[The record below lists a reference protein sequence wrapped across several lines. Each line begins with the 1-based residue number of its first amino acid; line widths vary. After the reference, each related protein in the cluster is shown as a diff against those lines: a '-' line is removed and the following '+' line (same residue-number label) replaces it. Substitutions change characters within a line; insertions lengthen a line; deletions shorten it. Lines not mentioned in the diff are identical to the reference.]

1 MVIKLRVFHGRCL
14 HVRQHCHRC
23 HRKFGAASPWS
34 KNEAQNLGVLWVK
47 KDWVGG
53 NVGLTWRKIE
63 IWWMDIND
71 DIWFIYFEIWFMKG
85 GWIWWMLDELVVF
98 NGLIREEKW
107 QQSVVNWGL
116 PWLEIFHYGSG
127 SFWIYSEFWLSSL
140 QSSIW
145 NGLIFVLLIQTNS
158 WRSSFLADTN
168 DWDSTKIQPC
178 RTQKRSRL
186 WTRIAGIRKT
196 WKKKTI
202 RKVPVKGCAD
212 SKIVQLVQHVS
223 QCRLLG
229 GYTGLKINIPVTR
242 LHQIY
247 PQVN

>member
-1 MVIKLRVFHGRCL
+1 
-14 HVRQHCHRC
+14 
-23 HRKFGAASPWS
+23 
-34 KNEAQNLGVLWVK
+34 
-47 KDWVGG
+47 
-53 NVGLTWRKIE
+53 
-63 IWWMDIND
+63 
-71 DIWFIYFEIWFMKG
+71 MKG

>member
-1 MVIKLRVFHGRCL
+1 MVYEG
-14 HVRQHCHRC
+14 
-23 HRKFGAASPWS
+23 WM
-34 KNEAQNLGVLWVK
+34 NMM
-47 KDWVGG
+47 
-53 NVGLTWRKIE
+53 NVGWI
-63 IWWMDIND
+63 
-71 DIWFIYFEIWFMKG
+71 G
-85 GWIWWMLDELVVF
+85 GFQWIDSRGKVAAKRGF
-98 NGLIREEKW
+98 H
-107 QQSVVNWGL
+107 WGL

-178 RTQKRSRL
+178 RTQKEKDYRHGSPEL
-186 WTRIAGIRKT
+186 GKLE
-196 WKKKTI
+196 KKMTI

-212 SKIVQLVQHVS
+212 SKIVQIVQHVS

-242 LHQIY
+242 MHQIY
-247 PQVN
+247 PLVN